1 MNILI
6 TGCSSGIGYQTVLAL
21 AQMGTHHITAIA
33 RNTLGLAQLKQEF
46 QALGTKSNIDTIT
59 FDLSQAHY
67 DDLISKLN
75 YSNDKPLDILINN
88 AGYLVN
94 ASFMETSIEQ
104 WHKVFEVN
112 LFAGIKLIKALYPK
126 FNRSKGAHIV
136 NVGSMGGVQGSAKY
150 EGLAAYSAS
159 KGAVNILTESL
170 SVEFAKENIHHQM
183 PEMMKYI
190 VENEFWD
197 MRSFYA
203 NDFDFLEKS
212 HKAVHYLDLKE
223 GESVGGVLKGVKGA
237 FLLIETP
244 TELVVIL
251 AKKLAGKEISF
262 DECEEGISKIGGF
275 QGGLF

>member
-46 QALGTKSNIDTIT
+46 QALGTKSSIDTIT

-170 SVEFAKENIHHQM
+170 SVEFAKENIHVNAINPGAVQTKMLEEAFPTFKASISSEQM
-183 PEMMKYI
+183 GRYI
-190 VENEFWD
+190 
-197 MRSFYA
+197 A
-203 NDFDFLEKS
+203 NFALYNKGIMNGRLIQAS
-212 HKAVHYLDLKE
+212 LD
-223 GESVGGVLKGVKGA
+223 S
-237 FLLIETP
+237 
-244 TELVVIL
+244 
-251 AKKLAGKEISF
+251 
-262 DECEEGISKIGGF
+262 
-275 QGGLF
+275 